1 MKKTVVIAA
10 AITLFAGSAGVA
22 ALSMNSDTRRAFV
35 QKAGL
40 SVVGGGAS
48 LLASPAIATA
58 ADEYKTSASGLK
70 YKITREGKG
79 AKPNQGDLVKTQYT
93 GWLDDFESEKQF
105 DSSRDRGR
113 PFSFN
118 VGRGQ
123 VIKGWDEAFLDM
135 AVGERRNIIIP
146 PALGY
151 GDRGAGGIIP
161 GGATLYFDVE
171 LLAIK

>member
-1 MKKTVVIAA
+1 MSDDLVDVSIAQDGGVKKRILTPAPE
-10 AITLFAGSAGVA
+10 
-22 ALSMNSDTRRAFV
+22 
-35 QKAGL
+35 
-40 SVVGGGAS
+40 GARGPPPKGYIVTAHFTGT
-48 LLASPAIATA
+48 LAS
-58 ADEYKTSASGLK
+58 DGSK
-70 YKITREGKG
+70 
-79 AKPNQGDLVKTQYT
+79 
-93 GWLDDFESEKQF
+93 F
-105 DSSRDRGR
+105 DSTLDRGS
-113 PFSFN
+113 PLHFTI
-118 VGRGQ
+118 GLGQ